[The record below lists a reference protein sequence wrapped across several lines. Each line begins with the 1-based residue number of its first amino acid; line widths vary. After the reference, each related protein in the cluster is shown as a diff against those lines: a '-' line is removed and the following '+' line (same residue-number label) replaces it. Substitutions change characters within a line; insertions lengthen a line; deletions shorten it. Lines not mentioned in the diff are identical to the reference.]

1 MTPFETKLI
10 SVRKA
15 YELAQQKLIDLYK
28 IQKALPMDVTSLMV
42 RTAECSNA
50 DKESRKVIRD
60 AADDPF
66 M

>member
-1 MTPFETKLI
+1 
-10 SVRKA
+10 
-15 YELAQQKLIDLYK
+15 LAQQKLIDLYK